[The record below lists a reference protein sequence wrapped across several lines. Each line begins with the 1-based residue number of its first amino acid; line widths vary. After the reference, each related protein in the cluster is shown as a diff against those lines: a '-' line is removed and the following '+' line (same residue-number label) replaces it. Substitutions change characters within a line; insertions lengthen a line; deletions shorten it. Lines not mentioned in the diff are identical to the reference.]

1 MLALRYRLKLSQNG
15 IFKGYAIMTV
25 MIKSGDLLK
34 ANSEAIVNT
43 VNCVGV
49 MGKGIALQFKQR
61 WPQNFKAYAAACE
74 REEIRPG
81 KMFIY
86 DLGEWASPRFLIN
99 FPTKVH
105 WRGHSKYEYIEKGLC
120 DLVLQVEH
128 LGLKSIA
135 LPPLGCGNGGLDWH
149 RVKGLVLD
157 AFKDHPQVQVDLFEP
172 KGAPRPREMVNRT
185 EKPKMTAVR
194 ASIIKIISTY
204 REMEYPLSQIEIQKL
219 AYFLEEAGQPLK
231 LDFVKHNYGP
241 YSDKLRH
248 VVKAMDS
255 HYITGVGDLSGDSEI
270 AVLPGALLEADKFI
284 QTSGD
289 DELGEQVARVRKLIE
304 GFETPYGMELLAT
317 VHWVAIHEAGIRTLD
332 DAIKAVHNW
341 NSRKRAVLSK
351 EHIQVAWQR
360 LIDQGWLR
368 PRDQIKKGRLAFQ

>member
-1 MLALRYRLKLSQNG
+1 
-15 IFKGYAIMTV
+15 MTV
-25 MIKSGDLLK
+25 AIKSGDLLK
-34 ANSEAIVNT
+34 DNSEAIVNT

-105 WRGHSKYEYIEKGLC
+105 WRGHSKYEYIEKGLH
-120 DLVLQVEH
+120 DLVLQVER
-128 LGLKSIA
+128 LGIKSIA

-149 RVKGLVLD
+149 RVKGLVFE
-157 AFKDHPQVQVDLFEP
+157 AFKGHPQVQVDLFEP
-172 KGAPRPREMVNRT
+172 KGAPRPREMVNQT

-194 ASIIKIISTY
+194 ASIIKVISTY

-248 VVKAMDS
+248 VLKAMDG
-255 HYITGVGDLSGDSEI
+255 HYITGVGDFSGDSEI
-270 AVLPGALLEADKFI
+270 TILPGALLEADKFI

-317 VHWVAIHEAGIRTLD
+317 VHWVGIHEAGIRTLD
-332 DAIKAVHNW
+332 NAIKAVHNW
-341 NSRKRAVLSK
+341 NSRKRVILSK
-351 EHIQVAWQR
+351 NHIQVAWQR
-360 LIDQGWLR
+360 MTDQGWFR
-368 PRDQIKKGRLAFQ
+368 PRHQIKRGRLAFQ